1 MRNLIAFC
9 VFAFVLS
16 FLAGCQ
22 TLGTGAQSLGPDSIQ
37 TDTPASTLPARIK
50 AGATWLWSSYAA
62 LKAKGYAIPAMEDL
76 RETILDIEAVA
87 DKGDITAALDLYM
100 RARALVTQIVTV
112 AS

>member
-9 VFAFVLS
+9 ALAFILS
-16 FLAGCQ
+16 FLGGCQ
-22 TLGTGAQSLGPDSIQ
+22 TLGTVSKDLGPDSIQ
-37 TDTPASTLPARIK
+37 TDTPASTLSIRIK

-76 RETILDIEAVA
+76 RETILDIESVA
-87 DKGDITAALDLYM
+87 AKGDLTAALDLYAK
-100 RARALVTQIVTV
+100 ARALVTQIVAV